1 MKDKI
6 IQIIKGYECDAY
18 FGANLNH
25 LKESDYEN
33 VAEDIVKLFLIPP
46 VIKSVCHKCKIEM
59 EGAFYKGYKMC
70 HICREWQAVL

>member
-46 VIKSVCHKCKIEM
+46 VIGSLPCNHNYNQVDTYWNRCTHCGM
-59 EGAFYKGYKMC
+59 YAPLG
-70 HICREWQAVL
+70 Q